1 MHVFRKEWK
10 QQFYWLPPV
19 NITVQ
24 ISPTCSDQFKLSLDS
39 AEAGEGITLGILC
52 LVWHKMQ
59 CYKHINRITDTIS
72 IICSFFWKTK
82 GNSEVSPLYCE
93 FLSSSQGQFS
103 GSWFSCWWS
112 RGITGEVHK
121 SEKYNMLFPKRNI
134 SNQKLKEI
142 LGLLL

>member
-10 QQFYWLPPV
+10 LQFYWLPPV

-39 AEAGEGITLGILC
+39 AKAGEGITLGILC

-72 IICSFFWKTK
+72 IICSFFERQKAILKLALYTVNFYHLPK
-82 GNSEVSPLYCE
+82 GNSLVPDLVADVQRESL
-93 FLSSSQGQFS
+93 
-103 GSWFSCWWS
+103 
-112 RGITGEVHK
+112 
-121 SEKYNMLFPKRNI
+121 EKYTSVKNI
-134 SNQKLKEI
+134 ICYFLKETPEI
-142 LGLLL
+142 KS